1 MLPKQ
6 RLCCTVQNE
15 TNYYIIYCS
24 SFTAR
29 DAPYSTAEDRLVCW
43 EHPGTGCRR
52 GIFQRESAF
61 DKKVN
66 SVPEGIAHFNFD
78 PSKLKTFSKVKLKQA
93 PNRLMQCCFLWSNF
107 TRDEEKR
114 KMPKLTVAAE
124 IQCKF
129 SECGSR
135 PGISLL

>member
-43 EHPGTGCRR
+43 EHPGTGSRR
-52 GIFQRESAF
+52 GIFQRESGF

-66 SVPEGIAHFNFD
+66 SVPEGIAHFHFD
-78 PSKLKTFSKVKLKQA
+78 PSKLKTFSRVKLKS
-93 PNRLMQCCFLWSNF
+93 MQSCFLQSNF
-107 TRDEEKR
+107 NRDEGKENASPDTHCR
-114 KMPKLTVAAE
+114 NSV
-124 IQCKF
+124 
-129 SECGSR
+129 
-135 PGISLL
+135 

>member
-6 RLCCTVQNE
+6 RLCSTVQNE

-43 EHPGTGCRR
+43 EHPGTGSRR

-66 SVPEGIAHFNFD
+66 SVPEGIAHFHFD
-78 PSKLKTFSKVKLKQA
+78 PSKLKTFSRMKLKQA
-93 PNRLMQCCFLWSNF
+93 PNMSMQSCFLRTNF
-107 TRDEEKR
+107 TTDEGER
-114 KMPKLTVAAE
+114 KMPILTHTRNSV
-124 IQCKF
+124 
-129 SECGSR
+129 
-135 PGISLL
+135 